1 MSLEGASG
9 VFMTEKESDFHDLVH
24 ILAQIQKLM
33 NEAWE
38 ILDKIAKDSYR
49 FEHEES
55 NRKRNN

>member
-1 MSLEGASG
+1 
-9 VFMTEKESDFHDLVH
+9 MTEKESDFHDLVH

-33 NEAWE
+33 NEAGE